1 MFKWFRKAPTLDPL
15 APGAEFMPAGRSGA
29 EAALPAIAKR
39 RWLTWRMAS
48 RVTGVLLVL
57 LILAIGWLALT
68 APLSKSLE
76 PPVPPSITLLSAEGT
91 PIARSGARIEDPV
104 DAAKL
109 PDHVVEAFLA
119 IEDRRFRSHWGVDPR
134 GILRAVFHNSFS
146 DGRSQGASTITQ
158 QLAKNAFLNSDR
170 TFTRKAR
177 EVLIA
182 FWLEAWLTKD
192 EILSRYLSNVYF
204 GDNVYGLRAAA
215 RHYFSRGP
223 EDLTTAQAAMLAGLV
238 KAPSRLAPTTN
249 LAGARARQ
257 ALVVQAMV
265 EANFLTE
272 DAAEAVRPASLRVEK
287 SDTVPTGTYFSDW
300 VLPEAR
306 DRAGGVENGV
316 QIRTT
321 LETRMQK
328 AAEGAVKSARLTKA
342 QVAIVAMR
350 PDGRVIAMVGGKD
363 YRQNQFNRAT
373 AANRQPGSTFKLFVY
388 LAALRSGMRPSD
400 RVEDTPLTI
409 AGWSPKND
417 GGRYRG
423 SMSLEGAF
431 AWSSN
436 VAAARLTNEVGPRA
450 VIRAARDLG
459 VTSPIPAEATIAL
472 GTPSVSLLE
481 LTAAYAAIAAGE
493 YPVKPRGLAEDAG
506 GDSSWLSRLTSGRR
520 SIGSRELEDMRQLL
534 RAVVDKGSGSA
545 ARLPVPVYGKTG
557 TTQDS
562 RDGWFIGYAEGVVVG
577 VWLGNDDNT
586 PNPGLSGGGLPARL
600 WRDVMRRA
608 IDLPED
614 EPVLTNETEGLDL
627 GNLIDGVGED
637 GGEPEPGEPVFDAQL
652 GDGTSVVIDRE
663 GGVELVRPED
673 RRQQRRD
680 APIQLDLRGPRA
692 PAPRADPPEPQGE
705 GE

>member
-1 MFKWFRKAPTLDPL
+1 MFKWFRKPAVPDPIM
-15 APGAEFMPAGRSGA
+15 PGAEFDPAGRASPQA
-29 EAALPAIAKR
+29 QLPAIRKR
-39 RWLTWRMAS
+39 RWVTWRNLS
-48 RVTGVLLVL
+48 RAAGLGLFLVV
-57 LILAIGWLALT
+57 LAIGWLAFT

-104 DAAKL
+104 DAAAL
-109 PDHVVEAFLA
+109 PEHVVNAFLA

-134 GILRAVFHNSFS
+134 GILRAVIHNSFS

-192 EILSRYLSNVYF
+192 DILSRYLSNVYF

-215 RHYFSRGP
+215 RHYFSRSP
-223 EDLTTAQAAMLAGLV
+223 ERLTTAQAAMLAGLV
-238 KAPSRLAPTTN
+238 KAPSRLAPTSN
-249 LAGARARQ
+249 LAGARERQ
-257 ALVVQAMV
+257 SVVVGAMV
-265 EANFLTE
+265 DAGFLTQAE
-272 DAAEAVRPASLRVEK
+272 GDAVQPARLRVER
-287 SDTVPTGTYFSDW
+287 SDTLPTGTYFSDW

-316 QIRTT
+316 EIKTT
-321 LETRMQK
+321 LETRIQR
-328 AAEGAVKSARLTKA
+328 AAEGAVRSARLTKA

-350 PDGRVIAMVGGKD
+350 PDGRVVAMVGGKD
-363 YRQNQFNRAT
+363 YRANQFNRAT

-388 LAALRSGMRPSD
+388 LAALRSGMRPDD

-459 VTSPIPAEATIAL
+459 VTTPIPAEATIAL

-493 YPVKPRGLAEDAG
+493 YPVKPRGLAETGEAG
-506 GDSSWLSRLTSGRR
+506 WLDRLTGGRR

-557 TTQDS
+557 TTQDN
-562 RDGWFIGYAEGVVVG
+562 RDGWFIGYAEGLIVG
-577 VWLGNDDNT
+577 VWLGNDDNS

-600 WRDVMRRA
+600 WADVMRRA
-608 IDLPED
+608 VDLPED
-614 EPVLTNETEGLDL
+614 EPELVNETDGFDL
-627 GNLIDGVGED
+627 GNEVDAIED
-637 GGEPEPGEPVFDAQL
+637 ELGMPGPGEPVFDAQL
-652 GDGTSVVIDRE
+652 GDGTSVVIDRD
-663 GGVELVRPED
+663 GGVDIVRPED
-673 RRQQRRD
+673 RRQQQRRE
-680 APIQLDLRGPRA
+680 APFQLDLRGPRA
-692 PAPRADPPEPQGE
+692 PPPRGEPEPE